1 MAGEPTSR
9 GTDQPPTEAEVG
21 NHHWPLVT
29 NIFESH
35 GAKHPEHHSHP
46 GLTIREMLRIHKR
59 IITGGISND
68 HDLEQNVQY
77 HQAMERDGCRTHSS
91 GWKS

>member
-29 NIFESH
+29 NIFAGH
-35 GAKHPEHHSHP
+35 GSKFLAHHSHP
-46 GLTIREMLRIHKR
+46 GITAREMLRIHVR
-59 IITGGISND
+59 LPTGGINPS
-68 HDLEQNVQY
+68 HDIKQNVMY
-77 HQAMERDGCRTHSS
+77 HQAMDIDGCRS
-91 GWKS
+91 